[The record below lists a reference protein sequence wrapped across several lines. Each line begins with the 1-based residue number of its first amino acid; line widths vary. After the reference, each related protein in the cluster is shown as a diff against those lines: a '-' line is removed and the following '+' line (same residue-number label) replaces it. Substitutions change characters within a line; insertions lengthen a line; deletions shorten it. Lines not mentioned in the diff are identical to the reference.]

1 MPKFTR
7 TITFN
12 KPSSHVF
19 KYLSNFDLQKLWIKE
34 LIKIEKLDE
43 NDKNFYLYL
52 KEGGKITKY
61 QGKTISS
68 IPNKS
73 LVVELKSESFTST
86 TSYFLE
92 NKNNQT
98 ILTYIVEM
106 QIHTVFGKVMF
117 ALLGYI
123 FSFIVLKN
131 QMSALKK
138 TVEETTTTIN

>member
-7 TITFN
+7 RITFN

-98 ILTYIVEM
+98 ILTYIVKM
-106 QIHTVFGKVMF
+106 QIHTVFGKIMF

>member
-1 MPKFTR
+1 MPKFTK

-68 IPNKS
+68 IPNTS
-73 LVVELKSESFTST
+73 LIVELKNESFTST

-92 NKNNQT
+92 NKNNKT

-117 ALLGYI
+117 TLLGYI
-123 FSFIVLKN
+123 FSFISLKN

-138 TVEETTTTIN
+138 TVEETATTIN